1 MNIRPI
7 SILFVAGALT
17 AGCSSD
23 AEPPYLTP
31 PAPMA
36 ALQSPVVPADV
47 AGTWYTRTEKN
58 AVNCGAGE
66 TVDAQVFVIT
76 QDETEVSMLTSGG
89 DLFFGTVDGDILE
102 WTGDYPERGG
112 TSTFTSATLV
122 LSADSGAGNA
132 AWTWSD
138 GTDSCNGTMAINAE
152 KDAALG
158 ESAMNSQ
165 PASADPFDFVD
176 NVAFFSGSLG
186 GSNST
191 GTGRDKYDYYAF
203 TPAADAVVQA
213 ELSHFDTLATNMELI
228 LFDENLVVVA
238 ISNSPDGFEMIEA
251 QVLAG
256 ARYYLKVETRSI
268 SSEVTYNLSVD
279 IN

>member
-7 SILFVAGALT
+7 SILFVAGVLT
-17 AGCSSD
+17 TGCSD
-23 AEPPYLTP
+23 VEPPYLTP

-36 ALQSPVVPADV
+36 AMEQPIVIPADV
-47 AGTWYTRTEKN
+47 AGTWYSRVEKN

-76 QDETEVSMLTSGG
+76 QDEADISLLTSTG
-89 DLFFGTVDGDILE
+89 DLFVGTVNGDIVE

-112 TSTFTSATLV
+112 TSTLTSSTLV
-122 LSADSGAGNA
+122 FSGNTSSGNA

-138 GTDSCNGTMAINAE
+138 GTDSCNGTMAISAD
-152 KDAALG
+152 KDAAMG

-165 PASADPFDFVD
+165 PASAGPFDFVD
-176 NVAFFSGSLG
+176 NVAFFAGSLG

-203 TPAADAVVQA
+203 TPAADAVVQV
-213 ELSHFDTLATNMELI
+213 ELSHFDTLATNMELL
-228 LFDENLVVVA
+228 LFDENLDLVS
-238 ISNSPDGFEMIEA
+238 ISNNPDGFEIIEA
-251 QVLAG
+251 QVEAG
-256 ARYYLKVETRSI
+256 TRYYIKVETRSI

>member
-1 MNIRPI
+1 
-7 SILFVAGALT
+7 
-17 AGCSSD
+17 
-23 AEPPYLTP
+23 
-31 PAPMA
+31 
-36 ALQSPVVPADV
+36 
-47 AGTWYTRTEKN
+47 
-58 AVNCGAGE
+58 
-66 TVDAQVFVIT
+66 
-76 QDETEVSMLTSGG
+76 
-89 DLFFGTVDGDILE
+89 
-102 WTGDYPERGG
+102 
-112 TSTFTSATLV
+112 
-122 LSADSGAGNA
+122 
-132 AWTWSD
+132 
-138 GTDSCNGTMAINAE
+138 
-152 KDAALG
+152 
-158 ESAMNSQ
+158 MNSQ

-251 QVLAG
+251 QVEAG
-256 ARYYLKVETRSI
+256 TRYYIKVETRSI